1 MTDNFIY
8 SFCKVGFLCY
18 QNEPNWL
25 GIIVLF
31 CLALIIMLIA
41 YIILNIITEVIPGIV
56 QDFFSANPEKEEAN
70 RQKQLKKIEEMD
82 AERLRKEELKKA
94 KKWEI
99 EQLSLIQ
106 KIIRIIFLPFVS
118 IRDIYDFTVGIILA
132 IIGIGILL
140 AIIYGIL
147 LSIIEI
153 FNYII

>member
-18 QNEPNWL
+18 ENEPNWL
-25 GIIVLF
+25 GIIVLL
-31 CLALIIMLIA
+31 CLWLIIMLIA
-41 YIILNIITEVIPGIV
+41 YIIFIILTEIV
-56 QDFFSANPEKEEAN
+56 QDFFSENLEKEEAN

-82 AERLRKEELKKA
+82 AERLRKEALKKA

-140 AIIYGIL
+140 AIIYGIF

>member
-31 CLALIIMLIA
+31 CLWLIIMLIA
-41 YIILNIITEVIPGIV
+41 YIIFIILTEIV
-56 QDFFSANPEKEEAN
+56 QDFFSENLEKEEAN

-106 KIIRIIFLPFVS
+106 KIIRIIFLPFVW
-118 IRDIYDFTVGIILA
+118 IRAIFAFTVGIIGA
-132 IIGIGILL
+132 IIGIGIFIS
-140 AIIYGIL
+140 IIYGIFL
-147 LSIIEI
+147 GIMGI
-153 FNYII
+153 FNYIL

>member
-18 QNEPNWL
+18 ENEPNWL

-31 CLALIIMLIA
+31 CLWLIIMLIA
-41 YIILNIITEVIPGIV
+41 YIIFIILTEIV
-56 QDFFSANPEKEEAN
+56 QDFFSENLEKEEAN

-82 AERLRKEELKKA
+82 AERLRKEALKKA

-140 AIIYGIL
+140 AIIYGIF